1 MTETER
7 LRQAVWFA
15 DEHARGVPGHTP
27 QRHED
32 AGGLT
37 QYRCDTCRF
46 DTGVTW
52 EEFCTQGGTNARAG
66 TAITATRKTRTE
78 P

>member
-27 QRHED
+27 QRYED
-32 AGGLT
+32 AGGLV
-37 QYRCDTCRF
+37 QYRCDTCQF

-52 EEFCTQGGTNARAG
+52 DEFCSRGRGECLPVRSQHPA
-66 TAITATRKTRTE
+66 
-78 P
+78 PCHP